1 MLASR
6 CKYSCSICLIYA
18 TDHLSEETGKEI
30 PYNGNES
37 VDDTDDSSTD
47 IDELRTKSID
57 ELMKQLEKA
66 KSSPLS
72 DKLNSKIKSLTSFI
86 STNFVQ
92 PAITIDSKI
101 LSSSKKDLNYL
112 KHFDSKKYITERDSI
127 LLSFLKGIISE
138 NHYNPFY

>member
-1 MLASR
+1 MLGSR
-6 CKYSCSICLIYA
+6 CKYSCSICLKYA
-18 TDHLSEETGKEI
+18 ADHLSEETGKEI

-47 IDELRTKSID
+47 INELTIKSID

-92 PAITIDSKI
+92 PAITFDSKI
-101 LSSSKKDLNYL
+101 LSSSKKDLN
-112 KHFDSKKYITERDSI
+112 
-127 LLSFLKGIISE
+127 
-138 NHYNPFY
+138 